1 LTDFDTAML
10 ILNLTKQLPEAI
22 KDQANTI
29 MGSLTEAQ
37 SYAWGSPERE
47 AINIAHRD
55 TFRLFLVGCIATS
68 ALGFLFSL
76 VIKDIHVGQVDD
88 ERVAKKEAAEDVQDK
103 ALN

>member
-1 LTDFDTAML
+1 ML
-10 ILNLTKQLPEAI
+10 ILNLTKQLPDAI